1 MSKLGL
7 KKEEELEINQSASI
21 RWIIEKAREFQKNIC
36 LCFID
41 YTKAF
46 DCVDH
51 DKLWKALREMGIPD
65 HLICLLRNQ
74 YVGQEAT
81 VRTL

>member
-1 MSKLGL
+1 M
-7 KKEEELEINQSASI
+7 
-21 RWIIEKAREFQKNIC
+21 
-36 LCFID
+36 CFIS

-65 HLICLLRNQ
+65 YLTCLLRSL
-74 YVGQEAT
+74 YAGQEAI
-81 VRTL
+81 VRTLCGTTD

>member
-7 KKEEELEINQSASI
+7 EKEGELEIKLPTFAGLQRKQGNF
-21 RWIIEKAREFQKNIC
+21 RKNIY

-65 HLICLLRNQ
+65 HLTWRIPETVESMGLHR
-74 YVGQEAT
+74 VGHN
-81 VRTL
+81 